1 MIFYILQIFLFQPK
15 SGLDEDDDSDD
26 FFATDSDESS
36 SGDELPEGGRKQW
49 GAWMF
54 LKDTA

>member
-1 MIFYILQIFLFQPK
+1 MIFYILQIFLFQSK

-36 SGDELPEGGRKQW
+36 SDDELPEGGRKQW

-54 LKDTA
+54 LKDTT